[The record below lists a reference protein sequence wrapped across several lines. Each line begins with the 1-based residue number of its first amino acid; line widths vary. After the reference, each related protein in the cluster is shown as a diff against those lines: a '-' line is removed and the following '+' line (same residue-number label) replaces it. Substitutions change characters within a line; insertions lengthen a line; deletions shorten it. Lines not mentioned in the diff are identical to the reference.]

1 MIVWTVNFIDTDDI
15 DNDGHDCVDNDD
27 IDVVQ
32 GLTSLHND
40 DHDEDNE
47 DAVDDID
54 KAGYQAGYQ
63 PLGYVQSY
71 TSRNR
76 AKAAIFC
83 DWLRSKGKG
92 KGELW
97 P

>member
-47 DAVDDID
+47 DAVDKDI
-54 KAGYQAGYQ
+54 AGYQQ
-63 PLGYVQSY
+63 LGYVVVQ
-71 TSRNR
+71 
-76 AKAAIFC
+76 
-83 DWLRSKGKG
+83 
-92 KGELW
+92 
-97 P
+97 